1 MKTKGVQLLGSLSF
15 LSLIARFTLSLSL
28 SSSIAR
34 AAFFHRKDDAML
46 LLIFRFKKR
55 GGGGSS
61 CLKGAKWWW
70 WKSKKGKTFLFFF
83 WGGEGKAWDAF
94 YLLVIHATDTALLA
108 PPSEEGCL
116 EAPGRN
122 SAKSAVVVRR
132 SLLKRGRGGE
142 QKAWS
147 EKKLEEEELNC
158 SRLTW
163 VKHDVQVQRA
173 RRAAR
178 NVLPRGELLL
188 FFFG

>member
-1 MKTKGVQLLGSLSF
+1 
-15 LSLIARFTLSLSL
+15 
-28 SSSIAR
+28 
-34 AAFFHRKDDAML
+34 ML

-147 EKKLEEEELNC
+147 EKSLKKKNSTVLDSPGSNTTCRC
-158 SRLTW
+158 SE
-163 VKHDVQVQRA
+163 HDGQRA
-173 RRAAR
+173 TSSPVASSSCFFLVEVERRKRRGVRKEISERTAR
-178 NVLPRGELLL
+178 LLL
-188 FFFG
+188 VAR